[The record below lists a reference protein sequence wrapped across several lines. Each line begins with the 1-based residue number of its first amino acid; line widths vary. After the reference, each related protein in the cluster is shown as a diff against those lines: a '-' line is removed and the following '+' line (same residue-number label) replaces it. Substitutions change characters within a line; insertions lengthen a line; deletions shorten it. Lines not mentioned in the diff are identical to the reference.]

1 MVLLWLADDLE
12 RDAKRLVQGLRPRVS
27 REEGSPM
34 LPGGRGDEG
43 VVDGP
48 ARDAQQSKVL
58 AKVDRLV
65 LAEERRNRKVV
76 GKEAC
81 RISG

>member
-1 MVLLWLADDLE
+1 
-12 RDAKRLVQGLRPRVS
+12 
-27 REEGSPM
+27 M

-43 VVDGP
+43 VVDGS
-48 ARDAQQSKVL
+48 ARDNQLCKVL
-58 AKVDRLV
+58 AKLDRLV